1 LNDLVSN
8 PNYEIYISYVVVQEI
23 ARCKDKAKQKK
34 LEELLDWLNPQILQ
48 NTPEIVVLTQAIIN
62 QGVVTDKHEEDAFH
76 IAFTLYHQLDYLV
89 SWNYSHIVRTKT
101 KKIVSILAVQ
111 EGYRNIEI
119 ISPREGL

>member
-1 LNDLVSN
+1 MFPGVPGKRAKRIIKS
-8 PNYEIYISYVVVQEI
+8 VV
-23 ARCKDKAKQKK
+23 KS
-34 LEELLDWLNPQILQ
+34 LEELIDLLKPQVLPS
-48 NTPEIVVLTQAIIN
+48 TPEIIALTKAIIQ

-76 IAFTLYHQLDYLV
+76 IAFTLFHQLDYLV

-101 KKIVSILAVQ
+101 KRIVSILALQ